1 MSEKARWR
9 DGRRASLY
17 PLGPVTVNLLSF
29 VNPLSTANRRLKVSA
44 DEVILFVS
52 VTNPNTNTVVAD
64 EESIPVQSQG
74 EVE

>member
-1 MSEKARWR
+1 MSEKARRR

-29 VNPLSTANRRLKVSA
+29 GNPLSTANRRLKVSA

-64 EESIPVQSQG
+64 EESIPEPGGS
-74 EVE
+74 